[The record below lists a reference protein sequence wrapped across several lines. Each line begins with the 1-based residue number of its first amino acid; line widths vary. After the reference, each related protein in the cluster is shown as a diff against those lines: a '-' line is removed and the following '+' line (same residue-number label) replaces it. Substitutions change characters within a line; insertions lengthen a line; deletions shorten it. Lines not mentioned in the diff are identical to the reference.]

1 LASALKETKGV
12 ISMAASPINPER
24 LVATVTF
31 LGITESSRS
40 YLGNNLSLD
49 YSPG

>member
-24 LVATVTF
+24 LVVTVTF
-31 LGITESSRS
+31 LGITKLAEAISAITST
-40 YLGNNLSLD
+40 
-49 YSPG
+49 